1 MPSKPVQKP
10 AVKKTPAVRSLE
22 HEQHTERSAEGE
34 LDEGLEDTFPASD
47 PVSITGTSITGAPAR
62 AGKAKTVAGRK
73 KREK

>member
-10 AVKKTPAVRSLE
+10 PVKKTPAVRSLE
-22 HEQHTERSAEGE
+22 HEQREDRSVEGE

-47 PVSITGTSITGAPAR
+47 PVSVTGTSITGAPAK
-62 AGKAKTVAGRK
+62 AVKAKPVAERK